1 MHKLIDY
8 ICDELEELERK
19 ADKEGKLSMAEIQ
32 YGDMLAHFKKNL
44 LKSEEMMGEEDEM
57 YSMAGGRS
65 YEGGGSYARGGNRG
79 GGNRG
84 GGQSRRGGYSM
95 RGGNSYRYEGEGSY
109 ARGRG
114 RNAKRD
120 SMGRYSSE
128 GGYSMAGDEIIDEL
142 RDLMQDAP
150 DEQTRMEFQR
160 FIQKIEQM
168 Q

>member
-1 MHKLIDY
+1 MHKLMEF

-19 ADKEGKLSMAEIQ
+19 AEKDGKLSMAEIQ
-32 YGDMLAHFKKNL
+32 YVDTLAHAKKNL
-44 LKSEEMMGEEDEM
+44 LKADEM
-57 YSMAGGRS
+57 WEESEYSMDGGRS
-65 YEGGGSYARGGNRG
+65 YARG
-79 GGNRG
+79 
-84 GGQSRRGGYSM
+84 RRSM

-120 SMGRYSSE
+120 SMGRYSRD
-128 GGYSMAGDEIIDEL
+128 GYSMAEGEMIDEL
-142 RDLMQDAP
+142 RELMQDAP

-160 FIQKIEQM
+160 FISKIERM